1 MQKHNNKLKSLR
13 KEKKIKIDYIIEK
26 SNMSMSYYYQLER
39 GEKRLNEDVLNFFAD
54 FYGVTT
60 DYLLGRTEG
69 KNNIVL
75 EGDSLPEELKGYVD
89 AISTA
94 NKEGI
99 SPEGLKD
106 IIEAV
111 KKIRGQK

>member
-1 MQKHNNKLKSLR
+1 MNNLKTLR
-13 KEKKIKIDYIIEK
+13 KDNKIKVNVLTELLEI
-26 SNMSMSYYYQLER
+26 SSVYYYDLEK
-39 GEKRLNEDVLNFFAD
+39 GTGRLNEDILLKLSE
-54 FYGVTT
+54 FYKVTT
-60 DYLLGRTEG
+60 DYILGITDG

-75 EGDSLPEELKGYVD
+75 TGTSLPDELKGYVD
-89 AISTA
+89 AISIA

-111 KKIRGQK
+111 KKIRGNK